1 MRLTRQTATVLGIL
15 AILLWSST
23 IGVARSVTEAVG
35 PYTAAS
41 AIFLLGGLLTLLFHY
56 LQNCEIP
63 SPTRFSRYYL
73 FGCGALF
80 VICMGSLY
88 VAIGEA
94 VSRNQLLEIG
104 LINYLWPVF
113 TVAFSIPLLGN
124 RAGVLLLPGLILT
137 AVGISLVTTQ
147 GQELSIAGLWKNVS
161 GNPVAYGLALVA
173 ALSWGLYSNLSRR
186 WGAKDGQG
194 AVALFMLATG
204 VILVT
209 FRFFAVE
216 PVRWSMVTVWEVLFM
231 AVASSVGYIFWDIA
245 VRKGSFVA
253 VSISSYF
260 TPLLS
265 TFIACIYLEI
275 GADHSLWIGCALIIG
290 GAYFS
295 KLGVRERA
303 GAT

>member
-1 MRLTRQTATVLGIL
+1 LGIW

-23 IGVARSVTEAVG
+23 VAVARSVTEAIG
-35 PYTAAS
+35 PYTAGS
-41 AIFLLGGLLTLLFHY
+41 AIFLLGGFLTLLFHY
-56 LQNCEIP
+56 LRHREIP
-63 SPTRFSRYYL
+63 SPIRFSRSYL
-73 FGCGALF
+73 LGCGSLF
-80 VICMGSLY
+80 AINMASIY
-88 VAIGEA
+88 IAIGEA
-94 VSRNQLLEIG
+94 LNRSQLLEIG
-104 LINYLWPVF
+104 LINYLWPVL

-124 RAGVLLLPGLILT
+124 RAGVLLPPGLLLT

-194 AVALFMLATG
+194 AIPLFMLATG
-204 VILVT
+204 VALVA
-209 FRFFAVE
+209 FRYFAVE
-216 PVRWSMVTVWEVLFM
+216 PDQWSTTTVWEVLFL
-231 AVASSVGYIFWDIA
+231 AGATSAGYVFWDIG

-265 TFIACIYLEI
+265 TLISCIYLNVSA
-275 GADHSLWIGCALIIG
+275 GRGLWFGCALIVA
-290 GAYFS
+290 GAYLS
-295 KLGVRERA
+295 KLGVREA
-303 GAT
+303 AISDGEQSPQS

>member
-1 MRLTRQTATVLGIL
+1 MTRRTATALGIL

-23 IGVARSVTEAVG
+23 VAVTRSVTEAVG
-35 PYTAAS
+35 PFTAGS
-41 AIFLLGGLLTLLFHY
+41 AIFLLGGLMTLLFHY
-56 LQNCEIP
+56 WQNREIP
-63 SPTRFSRYYL
+63 SPARFSRHYV

-80 VICMGSLY
+80 VIYMVSLY

-94 VSRNQLLEIG
+94 VNRSQLLEIG
-104 LINYLWPVF
+104 LINYLWPVL

-137 AVGISLVTTQ
+137 GIGISLVSTQ
-147 GQELSIAGLWKNVS
+147 GQAFSIAGLWKNVS

-204 VILVT
+204 VMLVA

-216 PVRWSMVTVWEVLFM
+216 PAQWSMVTVWEVLFL
-231 AVASSVGYIFWDIA
+231 AVASSVGYLFWDIA

-265 TFIACIYLEI
+265 TVIACIYLEI
-275 GADHSLWIGCALIIG
+275 VAGRSLWFGCALIVA
-290 GAYFS
+290 GAYLS

-303 GAT
+303 DGP